1 MSNRAIADPPPLLWK
16 AAAALRMSRIAGR
29 MRGPPQSLVCSVH
42 SAHPPRWK
50 TLLAFAIIYFVWGS
64 TFFAIRV
71 GVHEVPPLLL
81 AAVRFTIAG
90 AALFIW
96 ALAQGERLPS
106 RREWTS
112 ITVVAV
118 LIFVVDYGILFWA
131 EERVPSG
138 TAAVILATIPAFM
151 SISEIVFLRTQRL
164 TFRLGSALLIGLAGV
179 VVLVDPSLGMGAPVY
194 ALGAAGLLVAAI
206 SWSLASVLNKKLPL
220 PSSKVM
226 SAAAQMLVGGL
237 LLCVAAAAA
246 GEARGFDWGSV
257 SAGAW
262 AALVY
267 LIVAGSIVGFT
278 AYTWL
283 IHHQSPTK
291 VGTYAYVNP
300 VVAVVIGH
308 FLGGE
313 ALDVR
318 TVLGTVLVLLSVIVI
333 TTRGKT
339 NANANS
345 AAT

>member
-1 MSNRAIADPPPLLWK
+1 ML
-16 AAAALRMSRIAGR
+16 
-29 MRGPPQSLVCSVH
+29 

-50 TLLAFAIIYFVWGS
+50 TLVAFAIIYFVWGS
-64 TFFAIRV
+64 TFYAIRV

-81 AAVRFTIAG
+81 AAARFTIAG

-106 RREWTS
+106 RPEWAATA
-112 ITVVAV
+112 VVAL

-131 EERVPSG
+131 EQRVPSG

-151 SISEIVFLRTQRL
+151 ALCEITLLRTERL
-164 TFRLGSALLIGLAGV
+164 TLRLGLALLIGLGGV
-179 VVLVDPSLGMGAPVY
+179 VVLVDPALGLGGAPVY
-194 ALGAAGLLVAAI
+194 TLGAAGLLVSAV
-206 SWSLASVLNKKLPL
+206 SWSSASVLSKRLPM
-220 PSSKVM
+220 PASKVM

-237 LLCVAAAAA
+237 LLCVVAAAA
-246 GEARGFDWGSV
+246 GEERGFHPGGV
-257 SAGAW
+257 STGAW
-262 AALVY
+262 IALAY

-300 VVAVVIGH
+300 VVAVVLGH

-313 ALDVR
+313 VLDRR
-318 TVLGTVLVLLSVIVI
+318 TVMGTVLVLFSVIVI
-333 TTRGKT
+333 TTRRKSNVT
-339 NANANS
+339 NNA
-345 AAT
+345 AAPAVAKPIRDRA

>member
-1 MSNRAIADPPPLLWK
+1 ML
-16 AAAALRMSRIAGR
+16 
-29 MRGPPQSLVCSVH
+29 

-50 TLLAFAIIYFVWGS
+50 TLVAFAIIYFVWGS
-64 TFFAIRV
+64 TFYAIRV

-81 AAVRFTIAG
+81 AAARFTIAG

-106 RREWTS
+106 RPEWAATA
-112 ITVVAV
+112 VVAL

-131 EERVPSG
+131 EQRVPSG

-151 SISEIVFLRTQRL
+151 ALCEITLLRTERL
-164 TFRLGSALLIGLAGV
+164 TLRLGLALLIGLGGV
-179 VVLVDPSLGMGAPVY
+179 VVLVDPALGMGGAPVY
-194 ALGAAGLLVAAI
+194 TLGAAGLLVSAV
-206 SWSLASVLNKKLPL
+206 SWSSASVLSKRLPM
-220 PSSKVM
+220 PASKVM

-237 LLCVAAAAA
+237 LLCVVAAAA
-246 GEARGFDWGSV
+246 GEERGFHPGGV
-257 SAGAW
+257 STGAW
-262 AALVY
+262 IALAY

-300 VVAVVIGH
+300 VVAVVLGH

-313 ALDVR
+313 VLDRR
-318 TVLGTVLVLLSVIVI
+318 TVMGTVLVLFSVIVI
-333 TTRGKT
+333 TTRRKSNVT
-339 NANANS
+339 NNA
-345 AAT
+345 AAPAVAKPIRDRA